1 MEKND
6 FLLYNEIIY
15 HIHTCQDMDDLKRS
29 ILAQVKL
36 MIPYTYASLIV
47 VEIDPETREIRHS
60 DPFCLP
66 DSFTALEEAW
76 IDRDHQDESFWV
88 SHAPESIVVRSSDL
102 TGEARLESPIFQEL
116 YQQYN
121 IYDTMS
127 MNLAYDHQVMALLTL
142 YRTRAD
148 GVFTDQEAFYLRALA
163 GHVNYAYYTMA
174 QREASKPPKTRT
186 PVPWMSAL
194 EEIPMEKNDFLLYNE
209 IIYHIHTCQDMDD
222 LKRSILAQVKLM
234 IPYTYA
240 SLIVVEIDPETRE
253 IRHSDPFC
261 LPDSFTALEEA
272 WIDRDHQDESF
283 WVSHAPESIVVR
295 SSDLTGEARLESP
308 IFQEL
313 YQQYNIYDTMSM
325 NLAYDHQV
333 MALLTLYRT
342 RADGVFTDQEAFYL
356 RALAGHVNYAY
367 YTMAQREASKPPKTR
382 TMEELVQDYEL
393 TRRETE
399 ILGLVFQDL
408 NNEEI
413 LDQLHIS
420 RHTLL
425 KHLQN
430 LYRKCGVSSRWDL
443 LKLRP

>member
-60 DPFCLP
+60 DPL
-66 DSFTALEEAW
+66 
-76 IDRDHQDESFWV
+76 
-88 SHAPESIVVRSSDL
+88 
-102 TGEARLESPIFQEL
+102 
-116 YQQYN
+116 
-121 IYDTMS
+121 
-127 MNLAYDHQVMALLTL
+127 
-142 YRTRAD
+142 
-148 GVFTDQEAFYLRALA
+148 
-163 GHVNYAYYTMA
+163 
-174 QREASKPPKTRT
+174 
-186 PVPWMSAL
+186 
-194 EEIPMEKNDFLLYNE
+194 
-209 IIYHIHTCQDMDD
+209 
-222 LKRSILAQVKLM
+222 
-234 IPYTYA
+234 
-240 SLIVVEIDPETRE
+240 
-253 IRHSDPFC
+253 C

-382 TMEELVQDYEL
+382 TMEELVQAYEL
-393 TRRETE
+393 PSRQTE
-399 ILGLVFQDL
+399 ILGLVFQDHK
-408 NNEEI
+408 NEEI
-413 LDQLHIS
+413 LAPLHIS

>member
-148 GVFTDQEAFYLRALA
+148 GVFTDQEAFYL
-163 GHVNYAYYTMA
+163 
-174 QREASKPPKTRT
+174 
-186 PVPWMSAL
+186 W
-194 EEIPMEKNDFLLYNE
+194 
-209 IIYHIHTCQDMDD
+209 
-222 LKRSILAQVKLM
+222 
-234 IPYTYA
+234 
-240 SLIVVEIDPETRE
+240 
-253 IRHSDPFC
+253 
-261 LPDSFTALEEA
+261 
-272 WIDRDHQDESF
+272 
-283 WVSHAPESIVVR
+283 
-295 SSDLTGEARLESP
+295 
-308 IFQEL
+308 
-313 YQQYNIYDTMSM
+313 
-325 NLAYDHQV
+325 
-333 MALLTLYRT
+333 
-342 RADGVFTDQEAFYL
+342 
-356 RALAGHVNYAY
+356 ALAGHVNYAY

-382 TMEELVQDYEL
+382 TMEELKPTLLGQLKLMIPYTYASFLSIQVDPETQELVHRDPFCQPRQFEAAERAWLGQIDQSYSIWLSHAPESMVVRDSEILSGDNRFSAPSYRKIYLDYHIYDCMQMNITYAGQAMGRLAFYRTQADGLFTDREAFLLRTLSNHIDLACYHCTQRQAQAAQPARTLEELTQVYGL

-399 ILGLVFQDL
+399 ILGLVFQDR

-413 LDQLHIS
+413 LEQLHIS
-420 RHTLL
+420 KNTLL

-443 LKLRP
+443 LKLR

>member
-1 MEKND
+1 
-6 FLLYNEIIY
+6 
-15 HIHTCQDMDDLKRS
+15 
-29 ILAQVKL
+29 
-36 MIPYTYASLIV
+36 
-47 VEIDPETREIRHS
+47 
-60 DPFCLP
+60 
-66 DSFTALEEAW
+66 
-76 IDRDHQDESFWV
+76 
-88 SHAPESIVVRSSDL
+88 
-102 TGEARLESPIFQEL
+102 
-116 YQQYN
+116 
-121 IYDTMS
+121 
-127 MNLAYDHQVMALLTL
+127 
-142 YRTRAD
+142 
-148 GVFTDQEAFYLRALA
+148 
-163 GHVNYAYYTMA
+163 
-174 QREASKPPKTRT
+174 
-186 PVPWMSAL
+186 
-194 EEIPMEKNDFLLYNE
+194 MEKNDFLLYNE

-382 TMEELVQDYEL
+382 TMEELKPTLLGQLKLMIPYTYASFLSIQVDPETQELIHRDPFCQPRQFEAAERAWLGQIDQSYSIWLSHAPESMVVRDSEILSGDNRFSAPSYRKIYLDYHIYDCMQMNITYAGQAMGRLAFYRTQADGLFTDREAFLLRTLSNHIDLACYHCTQRQAQAAQPARTLEELTQVYGL

-399 ILGLVFQDL
+399 ILGLVFQDR

-413 LDQLHIS
+413 LEQLHIS
-420 RHTLL
+420 KNTLL

-443 LKLRP
+443 LKLR

>member
-142 YRTRAD
+142 YRTRRP
-148 GVFTDQEAFYLRALA
+148 FIS
-163 GHVNYAYYTMA
+163 GH
-174 QREASKPPKTRT
+174 
-186 PVPWMSAL
+186 W
-194 EEIPMEKNDFLLYNE
+194 
-209 IIYHIHTCQDMDD
+209 QDMSTMPITPWPSGRPASPPRPGPW
-222 LKRSILAQVKLM
+222 RS
-234 IPYTYA
+234 
-240 SLIVVEIDPETRE
+240 
-253 IRHSDPFC
+253 
-261 LPDSFTALEEA
+261 
-272 WIDRDHQDESF
+272 W
-283 WVSHAPESIVVR
+283 
-295 SSDLTGEARLESP
+295 
-308 IFQEL
+308 
-313 YQQYNIYDTMSM
+313 
-325 NLAYDHQV
+325 
-333 MALLTLYRT
+333 
-342 RADGVFTDQEAFYL
+342 
-356 RALAGHVNYAY
+356 
-367 YTMAQREASKPPKTR
+367 SKT
-382 TMEELVQDYEL
+382 T
-393 TRRETE
+393 
-399 ILGLVFQDL
+399 
-408 NNEEI
+408 N
-413 LDQLHIS
+413 
-420 RHTLL
+420 
-425 KHLQN
+425 
-430 LYRKCGVSSRWDL
+430 
-443 LKLRP
+443 